1 MAPSYHYA
9 LSDHDQQ
16 SISYRDKD
24 LASEVLGELSFPET
38 LYYTWTGDLPDAG
51 EERVLEATLNTL
63 MLHGVTPSTL
73 VSRLTLVSE
82 PEAVQAAVANAVNG
96 VGSRLIGTMKE
107 CAEALQAAAAAE
119 DRDAAVEAL
128 VTEYVDGDDRFPG
141 IGHPHLEPVDPRAE
155 RLFEIADAEG
165 VAGEHVAILESVRDA
180 FEARTGAAL
189 PINATG
195 AIAALSADMGLSPT
209 AARGIAI
216 VSRATGVVAE
226 VLAEQSAPMATDV
239 WQHVDANAVNADDED

>member
-1 MAPSYHYA
+1 MASYRYD
-9 LSDHDQQ
+9 LSDHDAE
-16 SISYRDKD
+16 SISYRDRD
-24 LASEVLGELSFPET
+24 LATEVLGELSFPET
-38 LYYTWTGDLPDAG
+38 LFYTWTGDLPDPG
-51 EERVLEATLNTL
+51 EERVLEAMLNTL

-82 PEAVQAAVANAVNG
+82 PDAVQAAVASAVNG

-107 CAEALQAAAAAE
+107 CSAALHEVAAADDREAAIE
-119 DRDAAVEAL
+119 TLVAEYAAS
-128 VTEYVDGDDRFPG
+128 DDRFPG

-155 RLFEIADAEG
+155 RLFELADEAG
-165 VAGEHVAILESVRDA
+165 VRGEHVDLLADIRDA
-180 FEARTGAAL
+180 FEAEFDATL

-195 AIAALSADMGLSPT
+195 AIAALSADMGLPPT

-226 VLAEQSAPMATDV
+226 VLAEQTEPMATDV
-239 WQHVDANAVNADDED
+239 WQHVDANTGR